1 MNSNNLLYFS
11 VLANELHFGKA
22 AQKLHITQPPLS
34 RAIRQLEEELGV
46 CLFERNQRTVIL
58 TTAGEYLKKKADLIL
73 QNISNAEKEVK
84 RIAEGELGDLNIT
97 YVGSVL
103 HSILPH
109 LKSFTQIYPKIHLHL
124 SQYTVYEQVKML
136 RNGDSDVA
144 FLRTPIHIEG
154 LHLHEIYSENFVLIT
169 SKIYR
174 LSSLDKD
181 NLLLLSKFPFIL
193 FPRHLASGLYEQI
206 ITVCNNIGFSPR
218 VMHEVSQLDCIVQM
232 VENDM
237 GIAVLPKS
245 ALWGMENRVN
255 SFELDMVKL
264 RSTISMCYCNES
276 NNPVL
281 DSFIKFI
288 V

>member
-1 MNSNNLLYFS
+1 
-11 VLANELHFGKA
+11 
-22 AQKLHITQPPLS
+22 
-34 RAIRQLEEELGV
+34 
-46 CLFERNQRTVIL
+46 
-58 TTAGEYLKKKADLIL
+58 
-73 QNISNAEKEVK
+73 
-84 RIAEGELGDLNIT
+84 
-97 YVGSVL
+97 
-103 HSILPH
+103 
-109 LKSFTQIYPKIHLHL
+109 
-124 SQYTVYEQVKML
+124 ML